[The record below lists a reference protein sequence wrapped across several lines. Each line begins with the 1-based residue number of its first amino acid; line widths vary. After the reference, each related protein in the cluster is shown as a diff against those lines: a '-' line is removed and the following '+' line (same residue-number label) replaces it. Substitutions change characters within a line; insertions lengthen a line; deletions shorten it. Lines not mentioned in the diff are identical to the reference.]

1 MKGYAIWDIE
11 TSIHTSYKRK
21 ANPFD
26 PANIVVASGYKF
38 KDDVAN
44 TGMYFGRLGKKDFD
58 WFTRLLDNTKLLV
71 GFNIKFDLLYALR
84 EPQNYE
90 AWQQWIVN
98 GGQVWDCQLAEYL
111 LQGMDQTS
119 HMLSL
124 EDVSIK
130 YGGTLKVDEVKA
142 LWQAGISTEDIDR
155 DLLMRYLVGEGQDLG
170 DIGNTELV
178 FLKQL
183 EIARKVG
190 QVKSIML
197 NCGAVL
203 CTVEMER
210 NGMFVDLELGH
221 ELAKKVAQELQE
233 TQARLWHYLPADLPF
248 QFNWNSPK
256 QKSAL
261 IFGGT
266 VKYERREY
274 KLIDDSFTFDAD
286 HALQAYAQKDEVHYL
301 LDDGTTMECLW
312 WEHCYHTEHGFA
324 DNEATTRVQ
333 YKSGKNAG
341 EFKTKKVKV
350 DDLTKPKTRMGE
362 DLYEFK
368 GFTTPN
374 PEWQGAEPGVYSTG
388 SDVIEALGNRDIPFL
403 KDLARSTSL
412 GKDLGTYYITTDDE
426 GKSKGML
433 TMVQPDSIIHHMLNM
448 CSTVTARLSSSN
460 PNLQNIPKGSKSDV
474 KLVFKSRFANG
485 VICQSD
491 FTALEIYIQAILSQC
506 RQLITDLL
514 AGLDLHCVRVSQ
526 KEGIE
531 YDEAHRLCKVE
542 AVPEWDKKRTDAKV
556 FSFQR
561 AYGAGV
567 KKISDSTGIPIEDVE
582 ALVAAELERYPE
594 IEPFFAAVGNR
605 ISQAKVPTNTYIQ
618 HPDKPGLTI
627 QLGRGYYRTPDNKLY
642 SYREQPSPA
651 YMLKRGVEKSFSP
664 TEIKNYIVQGTGGEW
679 AKAAMWLALKLF
691 YKYKNFGGLALLV
704 NQVHDAIYGDF
715 DASVS
720 LRAAAAL
727 HAAMEEASTFMEWY
741 FGWPIPVPVPS
752 DTTIGKTMKDEDKV
766 TDPSFPELVK
776 QFKHELR
783 QSFMTGYTPSF
794 DKE

>member
-1 MKGYAIWDIE
+1 MKKKYGYCVLDIE

-26 PANIVVASGYKF
+26 PNNIIVALGYKF
-38 KDDVAN
+38 QGEKNV
-44 TGMYFGRLGKKDFD
+44 GEYYGRLGKRPFD
-58 WFTRLLDNTKLLV
+58 YFTKILDQTNLLV
-71 GFNIKFDLLYALR
+71 AFNGKFDLLYLLR
-84 EPQNYE
+84 EPQNYA
-90 AWQQWIVN
+90 AWQEWVVN
-98 GGQVWDCQLAEYL
+98 GGQLFDCQLAEYL

-142 LWQAGISTEDIDR
+142 LWNAGISTEDIDR

-170 DIGNTELV
+170 DIGNTEVV

-197 NCGAVL
+197 NCGALL

-266 VKYERREY
+266 VKYVRREY

-286 HALQAYAQKDEVHYL
+286 HELQAYAQKDEVHYL
-301 LDDGTTMECLW
+301 LDDGTTTAEKPTAETALS
-312 WEHCYHTEHGFA
+312 Y
-324 DNEATTRVQ
+324 ATF
-333 YKSGKNAG
+333 KSGKNAG

-350 DDLTKPKTRMGE
+350 DDLTKPKSRMGE

-433 TMVQPDSIIHHMLNM
+433 TMVQPASIIHHMLNM

-460 PNLQNIPKGSKSDV
+460 PNL
-474 KLVFKSRFANG
+474 
-485 VICQSD
+485 
-491 FTALEIYIQAILSQC
+491 
-506 RQLITDLL
+506 
-514 AGLDLHCVRVSQ
+514 
-526 KEGIE
+526 
-531 YDEAHRLCKVE
+531 
-542 AVPEWDKKRTDAKV
+542 
-556 FSFQR
+556 
-561 AYGAGV
+561 
-567 KKISDSTGIPIEDVE
+567 
-582 ALVAAELERYPE
+582 
-594 IEPFFAAVGNR
+594 
-605 ISQAKVPTNTYIQ
+605 
-618 HPDKPGLTI
+618 
-627 QLGRGYYRTPDNKLY
+627 
-642 SYREQPSPA
+642 
-651 YMLKRGVEKSFSP
+651 
-664 TEIKNYIVQGTGGEW
+664 
-679 AKAAMWLALKLF
+679 
-691 YKYKNFGGLALLV
+691 
-704 NQVHDAIYGDF
+704 
-715 DASVS
+715 
-720 LRAAAAL
+720 
-727 HAAMEEASTFMEWY
+727 
-741 FGWPIPVPVPS
+741 
-752 DTTIGKTMKDEDKV
+752 
-766 TDPSFPELVK
+766 
-776 QFKHELR
+776 
-783 QSFMTGYTPSF
+783 
-794 DKE
+794 